1 VQLSGLKLGRSEQSA
16 CSWKGCRA
24 AMENVMPRKS
34 RNIALALLVIL
45 GSCTCALGATQATI
59 SVSSTGVP
67 VSGTGNITVAF
78 SDSTG
83 KPYSETVAWGAYSS
97 PASLASGLAAM
108 FTRDYICIAVH
119 NCTSGLGAQANGATI
134 TFQLNNLAF
143 FESPAIT
150 NPSSSF
156 SLTPSGWQVPLSIVT
171 NSLPTGVKDIP
182 YSANLEGAG
191 GQPPYIW
198 SYTGSLPSGLQ
209 LASSGAITGTPTGTG
224 SGTITVQVTD
234 SVAYTYDSQG
244 RVHTA
249 IYATPSGNVTV
260 TYSYDNAGNRTSV
273 VTQ

>member
-1 VQLSGLKLGRSEQSA
+1 
-16 CSWKGCRA
+16 
-24 AMENVMPRKS
+24 MPRKS
-34 RNIALALLVIL
+34 RKIALTLLAIL
-45 GSCTCALGATQATI
+45 GSCNCALGATQATI

-134 TFQLNNLAF
+134 TFQLNNMAF
-143 FESPAIT
+143 FEAPAIT

-156 SLTPSGWQVPLSIVT
+156 SLTPSGWQLPLSVAT

-182 YSANLEGAG
+182 YSANLEAAG
-191 GQPPYIW
+191 GQPPYTW

-209 LASSGAITGTPTGTG
+209 LATSGAITGTPTGTS

-234 SVAYTYDSQG
+234 AAQTSATGSLSIAINGGAPTGPASSVAYTYDSQG
-244 RVHTA
+244 RVQTA
-249 IYATPSGNVTV
+249 TYTTPSGNVTV

-273 VTQ
+273 VTR